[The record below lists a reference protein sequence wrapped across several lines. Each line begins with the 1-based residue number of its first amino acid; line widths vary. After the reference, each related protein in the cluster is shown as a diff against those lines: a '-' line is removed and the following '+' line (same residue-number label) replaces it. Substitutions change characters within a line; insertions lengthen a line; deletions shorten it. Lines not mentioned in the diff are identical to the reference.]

1 MLKKKPDKKSGLKK
15 GTHINTEYSEGDEQY
30 KFNIFNFFS
39 TSIGQNQTK
48 YFKLNSRIKLR
59 FGEYSV

>member
-39 TSIGQNQTK
+39 TSVGQYQTK
-48 YFKLNSRIKLR
+48 YYKLNSRIKLI
-59 FGEYSV
+59 FSENSV